1 MSIKLSHLSLECMM
15 YYVKDS
21 NKVDESGIEIRNW
34 VELCKIFNFMRMKT
48 FRERISFTKNII
60 FQVLVFSS

>member
-1 MSIKLSHLSLECMM
+1 M

-34 VELCKIFNFMRMKT
+34 VELCKIFNFVRMKT